1 VKKQN
6 KIWLIA
12 IVVLFAVGSVLLSF
26 YRGKDNKAV
35 HQASVPAASITT
47 TPEDDP
53 VQQLVDSMTLH
64 EKICQMFIVHPEN
77 ISGESSVTAVG
88 DKLQKALSS
97 YPVGGFLLNT
107 GNMESR
113 EQITKFIGD
122 AQKQINI
129 PLFIACDEEGGRVSR
144 LMRTVGTTKIG
155 AMLSYREDGAE
166 TAEQNAKTIGEDMH
180 ELGLNLNFAPVA
192 DVFSNPENKVIGD
205 RAYSTDFEEAAE
217 LVSAAVMGFHKGGVL
232 CTLKHFPGH
241 GNTTA
246 DSHDEAVYIGKSLH
260 ELRKQELLPFR
271 AGIDAGAD
279 MVMLGH
285 LTLPE
290 LDENPAPLSHRIVTD
305 LLREEMGFEGVI
317 ITDSLQ
323 MQAITDH
330 YSSAEISV
338 KAVTAGVDML
348 LCPMDLAAAAEGLTE
363 AVKNGTI
370 SPQRIDE
377 SVYRILTL
385 KFKHG
390 LIR

>member
-1 VKKQN
+1 
-6 KIWLIA
+6 
-12 IVVLFAVGSVLLSF
+12 
-26 YRGKDNKAV
+26 
-35 HQASVPAASITT
+35 
-47 TPEDDP
+47 
-53 VQQLVDSMTLH
+53 MTLH

-232 CTLKHFPGH
+232 CTLKKDKPGDPAESGDPAFPE
-241 GNTTA
+241 
-246 DSHDEAVYIGKSLH
+246 DEAAPEEQNGEEECDK
-260 ELRKQELLPFR
+260 LL
-271 AGIDAGAD
+271 
-279 MVMLGH
+279 
-285 LTLPE
+285 E
-290 LDENPAPLSHRIVTD
+290 
-305 LLREEMGFEGVI
+305 
-317 ITDSLQ
+317 
-323 MQAITDH
+323 
-330 YSSAEISV
+330 
-338 KAVTAGVDML
+338 
-348 LCPMDLAAAAEGLTE
+348 
-363 AVKNGTI
+363 
-370 SPQRIDE
+370 
-377 SVYRILTL
+377 
-385 KFKHG
+385 
-390 LIR
+390 